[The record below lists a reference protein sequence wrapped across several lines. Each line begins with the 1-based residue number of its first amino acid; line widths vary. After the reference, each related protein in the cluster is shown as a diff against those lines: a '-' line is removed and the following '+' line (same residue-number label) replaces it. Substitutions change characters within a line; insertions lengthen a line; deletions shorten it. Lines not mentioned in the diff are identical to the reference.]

1 MEDEVDL
8 LGVQL
13 MHMVDMMDAKLD
25 RIELNQEHL
34 KELIEHRLNYLEK
47 QGEDHESMI
56 RAATEGV
63 TQFKVRSGLTS
74 VGSGLLSIL
83 AMAKTFLG
91 IEERLLHPGR
101 TPGFAMTLTI
111 SGRRNGRVRR

>member
-1 MEDEVDL
+1 MEDQVTL
-8 LGVQL
+8 LGAQFVHL
-13 MHMVDMMDAKLD
+13 MDVMYAKLD

-47 QGEDHESMI
+47 QGEDHEARI

-74 VGSGLLSIL
+74 AGSGILSIL
-83 AMAKTFLG
+83 AILKSYLG
-91 IEERLLHPGR
+91 G
-101 TPGFAMTLTI
+101 
-111 SGRRNGRVRR
+111 